1 MLDILINLKI
11 KKMLNK
17 FLEKYLIGKMIKSK
31 KFWYTVIGVITTILC
46 DSLGLN
52 PDEVNN
58 ILMSIG
64 ALVLG
69 QGFADMNKKK

>member
-1 MLDILINLKI
+1 
-11 KKMLNK
+11 MLNK
-17 FLEKYLIGKMIKSK
+17 FLSKYLVGSMLKSR
-31 KFWYTVIGVITTILC
+31 KFWYTVIGIQTTIL
-46 DSLGLN
+46 SENLGLN
-52 PDEVNN
+52 HDEVNN

>member
-1 MLDILINLKI
+1 
-11 KKMLNK
+11 MLNK
-17 FLEKYLIGKMIKSK
+17 FLNKYLIGQMIKSK
-31 KFWYTVIGVITTILC
+31 KFWYTVIGVLTTIL
-46 DSLGLN
+46 SEQFNLN
-52 PDEVNN
+52 SEEVNA